1 MSSMIIWRSTEPSKC
16 TGKLFWLLIFWTQ
29 ATLHLRSKECIN
41 QHLRK
46 YYRKLQNQ
54 NVFFCFVFWLS
65 KKLKFLWL
73 EFGSIEDVQLDF
85 KKTAWGGKN
94 WPVRLQKHIETKF
107 KFYIFLSVC
116 LFWVCLDYATLEW
129 IVLPLKIALVWLY
142 LFYQTQEIYVFLNS
156 LFLLQV
162 EQIGWHQKAFM
173 EYSYW

>member
-1 MSSMIIWRSTEPSKC
+1 MHKSAFAKILQKASKSE
-16 TGKLFWLLIFWTQ
+16 
-29 ATLHLRSKECIN
+29 R
-41 QHLRK
+41 
-46 YYRKLQNQ
+46 
-54 NVFFCFVFWLS
+54 FFCFVFWLS